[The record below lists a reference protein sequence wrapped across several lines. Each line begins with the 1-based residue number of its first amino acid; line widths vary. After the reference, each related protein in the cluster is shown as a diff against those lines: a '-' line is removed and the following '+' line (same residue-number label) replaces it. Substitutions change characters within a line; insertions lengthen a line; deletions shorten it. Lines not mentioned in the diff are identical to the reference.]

1 MFNAHKKMSSLTKIK
16 ERYEERL
23 EELLKEQKKTRKDK

>member
-1 MFNAHKKMSSLTKIK
+1 MHIKKISSLTKIK
-16 ERYEERL
+16 ERHEERL